1 MIVACVR
8 TGNKYPI
15 EYVYRLRDMVLRHLK
30 VSHRFVCL
38 TNDMDAL
45 PGIECVLITEDL
57 PGWWGK
63 MKLFSTQWRQDEK
76 VIYFDLDMVICND
89 IAALAALEV
98 ELAICGSF
106 TRAAGNKNWPC
117 IYGSCCMVLGVN
129 LGIYIWEIFC
139 RNKAALMA
147 AAGNYGDQMALQHI
161 YPDAT
166 ILQDV
171 LPQGFFLGYRHLTHY
186 KPAECSVVVFAG
198 ANKPH
203 NCNEQWIAKEWARS
217 S

>member
-8 TGNKYPI
+8 TGTKYPT
-15 EYVYRLRDMVLRHLK
+15 EYVYKLRAMVARHLK
-30 VSHRFVCL
+30 TEHEFICMTDNPLV
-38 TNDMDAL
+38 L
-45 PGIECVLITEDL
+45 PDIKCVHIVEDL

-63 MKLFSTQWRQDEK
+63 MKLFSTKWRQGQK
-76 VIYFDLDMVICND
+76 VLFFDLDMVICGD
-89 IAALAALEV
+89 LAALAALEV
-98 ELAICGSF
+98 DFAICGSF
-106 TRAAGNKNWPC
+106 TRASGNKNWPC
-117 IYGSCCMVLGVN
+117 IYGSCCMVLGADLDV
-129 LGIYIWEIFC
+129 YIWEIFC

-161 YPDAT
+161 RPDAT

-171 LPQGFFLGYRHLTHY
+171 LPEGFFLGYRHLNHY

-203 NCNEQWIAKEWARS
+203 NCTEQWIAKEWALS
-217 S
+217 

>member
-8 TGNKYPI
+8 TGIKYPV
-15 EYVYRLRDMVLRHLK
+15 EYVYKLRDMVARHLK
-30 VSHRFVCL
+30 AEHRFVCL
-38 TNDMDAL
+38 TDYPTAL
-45 PGIECVLITEDL
+45 PDIECIKVDNGL
-57 PGWWGK
+57 PGWWAK
-63 MKLFSTQWRQDEK
+63 MQLFSTQWRQGEK
-76 VIYFDLDMVICND
+76 VVYFDLDMVICNNID
-89 IAALAALEV
+89 SLAELEV
-98 ELAICGSF
+98 DFAVCGSF

-117 IYGSCCMVLGVN
+117 IYGSCCMVLGSQLDV
-129 LGIYIWEIFC
+129 YIWEIFC
-139 RNKAALMA
+139 RNKVALMA

-161 YPDAT
+161 RPDAT

-171 LPQGFFLGYRHLTHY
+171 LPKGFFLGYRNLTHH

-217 S
+217 